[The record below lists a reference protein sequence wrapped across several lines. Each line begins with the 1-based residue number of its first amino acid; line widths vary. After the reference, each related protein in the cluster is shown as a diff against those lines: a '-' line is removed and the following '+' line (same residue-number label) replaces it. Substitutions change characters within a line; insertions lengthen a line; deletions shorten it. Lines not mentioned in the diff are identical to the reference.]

1 MIFETPNVPTPKKKI
16 IELKRRKLNKEQ
28 PEKAIEEEIEV
39 EEEEKEEEIVLVST
53 TIKLRVKM
61 SVKENKA

>member
-1 MIFETPNVPTPKKKI
+1 MIVETPDVPTPKKKT

-28 PEKAIEEEIEV
+28 PEKAIEEEKEV
-39 EEEEKEEEIVLVST
+39 EEEEKEEEIVLVLT
-53 TIKLRVKM
+53 TRKLRVKM